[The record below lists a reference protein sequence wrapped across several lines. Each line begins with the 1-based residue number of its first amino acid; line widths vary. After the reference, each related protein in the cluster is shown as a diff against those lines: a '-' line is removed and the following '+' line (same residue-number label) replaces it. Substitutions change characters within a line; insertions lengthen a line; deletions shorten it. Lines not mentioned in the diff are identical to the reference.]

1 MAHRDPYLVLG
12 IEPGASIATVKA
24 AWRKLAR
31 QHHPDLSGGDAAVA
45 RAATRR
51 MAEINAAY
59 EQLRDPVVD
68 PIAGGRGRDGTG
80 KRDGA
85 TDRADVGS
93 TGAGTDR
100 PADGSRT
107 GRTGGPPPPRPTRPV
122 TARLDTTDTLRPRN
136 ATTASSGGGRARPPV
151 GQPPIR
157 SRASEMGPRRAS
169 DPNGPLIR
177 SRLHRFRA
185 PVPPS
190 LQVAQAV
197 ELSFGKFHGH
207 TLGDVAGFEPSY
219 VDWLAGSLLRDPDL
233 AAAARVIRAELD
245 RRGIVR
251 RVRVAPG
258 RSSLSGTG
266 TD

>member
-1 MAHRDPYLVLG
+1 MAQRNPHVVLG
-12 IEPGASIATVKA
+12 IEPGASLATVKA
-24 AWRKLAR
+24 AWRRLAR
-31 QHHPDLSGGDAAVA
+31 QHHPDLSGGDPAVA

-68 PIAGGRGRDGTG
+68 PAAGGRGRDGTG
-80 KRDGA
+80 TRDGS
-85 TDRADVGS
+85 TDRTDFGS
-93 TGAGTDR
+93 TGGGEHR
-100 PADGSRT
+100 PTDGSRP
-107 GRTGGPPPPRPTRPV
+107 RRAGGPPPPRPTRPV

-136 ATTASSGGGRARPPV
+136 ATTAGSDGGRARPPA

-157 SRASEMGPRRAS
+157 ARASEKGPRRAS

-177 SRLHRFRA
+177 SRLRRFRA
-185 PVPPS
+185 PVPPT

-219 VDWLAGSLLRDPDL
+219 VDWLAGSMLRDPDL

-258 RSSLSGTG
+258 RGTFPDTG